1 MNRPVKRRAF
11 LASLASTSSLAIP
24 AAWSQGPARL
34 VPLKFTLD
42 FRITGQTAPF
52 FLAQSKGYY
61 KDEGLDV
68 TIDVGAGSV
77 TSITRIASG
86 VYQLGLGD
94 ISSLVEFNAQN
105 AGTPLVQA
113 VYQYYNRAPFVII
126 GRKDRGITTDF
137 HSLEGKKIA
146 AAAVESTRRSWP
158 MVARKL
164 RLKPDLFAWSTTD
177 FSSRDNVM
185 VRGDVDGA
193 TYFHDSA
200 VSLFAR
206 MKQDDLSV
214 LPYANAGVNLYGN
227 AILASSNLIAQNP
240 RVIAAFL
247 RATNRA
253 IVETFANPAAAIAA
267 TRQRE
272 PILDEKVELER
283 WRLTAQ
289 YLGAP
294 DTRGHGL
301 GDIRKLLVEQQ
312 VDEVV
317 EVYGLKTRP
326 SADGLF
332 NLSMLPPKADRMV
345 GV

>member
-1 MNRPVKRRAF
+1 MKPLIKRRAF
-11 LASLASTSSLAIP
+11 LASLAAASSLATPAVWSQP
-24 AAWSQGPARL
+24 AARL
-34 VPLKFTLD
+34 TPLKFTLD

-77 TSITRIASG
+77 ASITRIASG

-105 AGTPLVQA
+105 PGTPLVQA

-126 GRKDRGITTDF
+126 GRKDRGITADF
-137 HSLEGKKIA
+137 RSLEGKKIA
-146 AAAVESTRRSWP
+146 AAAVESTRRAWP

-164 RLKPDLFAWSTTD
+164 RLKSDLFAWSTTD
-177 FSSRDNVM
+177 FSARDNVM

-206 MKQDDLSV
+206 MKSDELSV
-214 LPYANAGVNLYGN
+214 LTYSSAGVNLYGN
-227 AILASSNLIAQNP
+227 AILASGNLIAQNP
-240 RVIAAFL
+240 KVIAAFL

-253 IVETFANPAAAIAA
+253 IVETFANPTAAIAA

-283 WRLTAQ
+283 WNLTAQ
-289 YLGAP
+289 YVAAL

-312 VDEVV
+312 VDEIVD
-317 EVYGLKTRP
+317 VYGLKAKP

-332 NLSMLPPKADRMV
+332 NMSMLPPKADRMV
-345 GV
+345 KA

>member
-1 MNRPVKRRAF
+1 MKRRFF
-11 LASLASTSSLAIP
+11 LASSASLGLP
-24 AAWSQGPARL
+24 AAWAQTPSPARL
-34 VPLKFTLD
+34 TPLKFTLD
-42 FRITGQTAPF
+42 FRINGQTAPF

-86 VYQLGLGD
+86 VYQMGLGD

-105 AGTPLVQA
+105 PGTPAVQA

-126 GRKDRGITTDF
+126 GRKDRGINNDF
-137 HSLEGKKIA
+137 RSLEGKKIG
-146 AAAVESTRRSWP
+146 AAAVESTRRAWP

-164 RLKPDLFAWSTTD
+164 RVRNDYFIWTTTD
-177 FSSRDNVM
+177 FSARDNVM

-206 MKQDDLSV
+206 MKLEELSV
-214 LPYANAGVNLYGN
+214 LPYAQAGLNLYGN
-227 AILASSNLIAQNP
+227 AILASSSLIAQNP
-240 RVIAAFL
+240 KVVAAFL

-253 IVETFANPAAAIAA
+253 LIETFANPVPSIAAIK
-267 TRQRE
+267 QRE
-272 PILDEKVELER
+272 PFLDEKVELER
-283 WRLTAQ
+283 WRITAQ
-289 YLGAP
+289 YVGAP
-294 DTRGHGL
+294 DTAAHGL

-312 VDEVV
+312 VEEVADV
-317 EVYGLKTRP
+317 FGLKSRP
-326 SADGLF
+326 STDGLF
-332 NLSMLPPKADRMV
+332 NLSMLPSKTERMV
-345 GV
+345 KV